1 MRYPRAERV
10 VAALL
15 LGVTLLGC
23 TGDTGFNQQG
33 PNTTSNAA
41 SPASSSSVLATGDP
55 NSEFCQW
62 AVKLDVQ
69 GKVTADIV
77 SHLESSLP
85 TPDLATDV
93 QTLRSY
99 VDAEAAGTL
108 AERAD
113 VIERL
118 PGAQS
123 RLRRYC
129 GA

>member
-1 MRYPRAERV
+1 MGYPRAGHV

-15 LGVTLLGC
+15 LATTLVAC
-23 TGDTGFNQQG
+23 TGDTGFHEQG
-33 PNTTSNAA
+33 PNTPRSQ
-41 SPASSSSVLATGDP
+41 SSSSSTLAAGDP
-55 NSEFCQW
+55 NSEFCRW
-62 AVKLDVQ
+62 ALKLDVQ

-77 SHLESSLP
+77 THLESSLP
-85 TPDLATDV
+85 TPELAPDV
-93 QTLRSY
+93 QTLRSF

-108 AERAD
+108 SEHAD

-129 GA
+129 GS

>member
-1 MRYPRAERV
+1 MSHPRAGLLATLV
-10 VAALL
+10 LAAI
-15 LGVTLLGC
+15 LLGC

-33 PNTTSNAA
+33 PNTTRNSD
-41 SPASSSSVLATGDP
+41 SPASSSLAVGDP

-62 AVKLDVQ
+62 ALKLDTAA
-69 GKVTADIV
+69 KVTAEIV

-85 TPDLATDV
+85 TPQLATDV

-99 VDAEAAGTL
+99 VDAETAGKL

-123 RLRRYC
+123 RLVRYC
-129 GA
+129 GAT

>member
-1 MRYPRAERV
+1 MAHPRAGLL
-10 VAALL
+10 ATLL
-15 LGVTLLGC
+15 LVATLLGC

-33 PNTTSNAA
+33 PNTTSNSD
-41 SPASSSSVLATGDP
+41 SPASSSSSLAVGDP

-62 AVKLDVQ
+62 ALKLDTAA
-69 GKVTADIV
+69 KVTAEIV
-77 SHLESSLP
+77 THLESSLP
-85 TPDLATDV
+85 TPQVATDV

-99 VDAEAAGTL
+99 VDAEAAGKL

-123 RLRRYC
+123 RLVRYC
-129 GA
+129 GAP